1 MLGIAVAHAR
11 CGVYGFGICMPRGG
25 DKVAD
30 DHFAARFAGIDGV
43 PAFRAGRSRHFFRIG
58 MPQCFHITVFIRI
71 SAGIAGMR
79 RIALLRTGGRGHFLR
94 IIMPRFVHERVRI
107 LIAARCTEM
116 RDVSLMRTGRR
127 HGDVL
132 KGMPLCRHE
141 IVRIAVAAVCT
152 GIDGI
157 ALLRTGR
164 RKRLH
169 RLVVMVAGAVFGGI
183 HRSRSH
189 RSGNR
194 FCRRRTLRRFGPRF
208 RTARSAERRDKPDR
222 ENGDK
227 FP

>member
-1 MLGIAVAHAR
+1 MITSPR
-11 CGVYGFGICMPRGG
+11 GVQGFGVCMPRGG

-43 PAFRAGRSRHFFRIG
+43 PAFRAGGCRHFFRVG
-58 MPQCFHITVFIRI
+58 MPQRLHITVFIRI
-71 SAGIAGMR
+71 AAGVAGVR

-94 IIMPRFVHERVRI
+94 IVMPRFVHERVRI
-107 LIAARCTEM
+107 LIAARRAEVCYIP
-116 RDVSLMRTGRR
+116 LMRTSCRY
-127 HGDVL
+127 GDVL

-157 ALLRTGR
+157 ALLRTSR
-164 RKRLH
+164 RKRLR

-194 FCRRRTLRRFGPRF
+194 LCRRRTLRRFMPRF
-208 RTARSAERRDKPDR
+208 RTARSAERRDKPDC